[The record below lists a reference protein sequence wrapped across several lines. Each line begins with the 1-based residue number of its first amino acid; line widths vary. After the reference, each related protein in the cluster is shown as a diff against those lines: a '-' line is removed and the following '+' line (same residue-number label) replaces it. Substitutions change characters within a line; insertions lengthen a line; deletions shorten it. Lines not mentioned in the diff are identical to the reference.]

1 MSEEKFKDLPAKKT
15 ADMPTGL
22 YWKGKKTEVDRVVL
36 PFQTIETIN
45 ESRAT
50 RESEKGTFLKA
61 FRGEPDTSWY
71 NRLIWGDNKYIMAS
85 LLEEFAG
92 KIDLIYIDPPF
103 ATGADFSVKMTL
115 GDAEW
120 TKEPSAIE
128 DKAYRDTWGQG
139 LDSYLQMMYER
150 IILMRDLLCDKG
162 TILVHIG
169 SNINH
174 AVRLMMDEIFGND
187 NYRNEIIVKRGSKNV
202 QAQFESIDSLMCGYD
217 TLLLYTRQREHRF
230 KHLNTILEE
239 ARSGTWNNHW
249 RGTDRPTMRYELYGI
264 IPDRGQW
271 RWSRERT
278 LKAVRNYGI
287 YFSEY
292 KERMSIDEYYMWIL
306 ETTGDKLDFVRLSKK
321 SKPEHYV
328 PPTDLKLLNDV
339 WLDIPAYER
348 SKYPT
353 QKSEIFLER
362 ILEWLTIENSLV
374 ADFFCGS
381 GTTGAVAEK
390 LGRRWIMADLGRYAI
405 HTTRKRLLGIDNC
418 KPFVVQNLG
427 KYERQYWQGVT
438 FKKRSNEQLPIYEY
452 IRFILELYNAE
463 PLTGMLHIHGKKGK
477 RFVHVGAV
485 DAPVTLAEI
494 KEAMDEVKQTGQK
507 ALDVLGW
514 EWEMGLHDV
523 VEKAAKESGIH
534 LRLLFIPRDV
544 MDPRA
549 VEKGDVTFYE
559 LAYLEVEATQTK
571 SGAFKIELKDF
582 AIPNLD
588 LIPQEVRDKIKK
600 WSDYIDYWSVDWD
613 WNAVSADLSADR
625 QDRQEDTFHNMWQ
638 SYRTR
643 KERKLELTSDVH
655 RYENS
660 GDHKI
665 MVKVIDIF
673 GNDTT
678 HVVEVKL

>member
-1 MSEEKFKDLPAKKT
+1 MAEEKFKDL
-15 ADMPTGL
+15 PTGL

-50 RESEKGTFLKA
+50 REREKKVSIGLFKDKSS
-61 FRGEPDTSWY
+61 GDWH

-139 LDSYLQMMYER
+139 LDSYLQMMYSRLVIMRELLSDNGSIYVHCDWRVNSYLR
-150 IILMRDLLCDKG
+150 IIL
-162 TILVHIG
+162 
-169 SNINH
+169 
-174 AVRLMMDEIFGND
+174 DEIFGSE
-187 NYRNEIIVKRGSKNV
+187 NYINEVIWYYRRWTAASAAFQKMHDDI
-202 QAQFESIDSLMCGYD
+202 
-217 TLLLYTRQREHRF
+217 LLYSRGNQYTVNPIYIEPTKGQRAKHEKGWDRNSVFINGKRQPQLLIYD
-230 KHLNTILEE
+230 KKKVEE
-239 ARSGTWNNHW
+239 AIKRNQINLEDYARIVEIKVGET
-249 RGTDRPTMRYELYGI
+249 I
-264 IPDRGQW
+264 APDVWEINFINSQ
-271 RWSRERT
+271 
-278 LKAVRNYGI
+278 A
-287 YFSEY
+287 
-292 KERMSIDEYYMWIL
+292 KER
-306 ETTGDKLDFVRLSKK
+306 LDF
-321 SKPEHYV
+321 
-328 PPTDLKLLNDV
+328 
-339 WLDIPAYER
+339 
-348 SKYPT
+348 PT
-353 QKSEIFLER
+353 QKPEALLER
-362 ILEWLTIENSLV
+362 IIKASSNEGDLV

-438 FKKRSNEQLPIYEY
+438 FKKRSDEQVPIYEY
-452 IRFILELYNAE
+452 IQFILKLYNAE

-485 DAPVTLAEI
+485 DAPVTLTEI
-494 KEAMDEVKQTGQK
+494 REAMDEVNRAGQK

-514 EWEMGLHDV
+514 EWEMGLHNV
-523 VEKAAKESGIH
+523 VEKTAKESGIH
-534 LRLLFIPRDV
+534 LRLLSIPRDV

-549 VEKGDVTFYE
+549 AEKGDIVFYE
-559 LAYLEVEATQTK
+559 LAYLEVEANKTK
-571 SGAFKIELKDF
+571 SGSFKVKLKDF

-588 LIPQEVRDKIKK
+588 LIPREVRDKIKR

-613 WNAVSADLSADR
+613 WN
-625 QDRQEDTFHNMWQ
+625 EDTFHNMWQ

-643 KERKLELTSDVH
+643 KERKLELTSDAH
-655 RYENS
+655 KYKNRGN
-660 GDHKI
+660 HKI

-678 HVVEVKL
+678 QVIEVKS

>member
-1 MSEEKFKDLPAKKT
+1 MSEEKSKDLPAKKT

-50 RESEKGTFLKA
+50 REREKKVSIGLFKDKSS
-61 FRGEPDTSWY
+61 GDWY

-92 KIDLIYIDPPF
+92 TIDLIYIDPPF
-103 ATGADFSVKMTL
+103 ATGANFSVKMTL

-139 LDSYLQMMYER
+139 LDSYLQMMYEQLV
-150 IILMRDLLCDKG
+150 IMRQLLSEKG
-162 TILVHIG
+162 SIYVHLAHHVGPYIK
-169 SNINH
+169 
-174 AVRLMMDEIFGND
+174 VLLDEIFGKGNFQ
-187 NYRNEIIVKRGSKNV
+187 NEIIWFYKTGGATKERFSRKHDNIFYYSKSQQWKFNPQMEKSFMMHKYGFKKSDFKIDPETGLQYSMVYVRDVWELPSVGS
-202 QAQFESIDSLMCGYD
+202 ATFERVGYD
-217 TLLLYTRQREHRF
+217 TQ
-230 KHLNTILEE
+230 
-239 ARSGTWNNHW
+239 
-249 RGTDRPTMRYELYGI
+249 
-264 IPDRGQW
+264 
-271 RWSRERT
+271 
-278 LKAVRNYGI
+278 
-287 YFSEY
+287 
-292 KERMSIDEYYMWIL
+292 
-306 ETTGDKLDFVRLSKK
+306 
-321 SKPEHYV
+321 KPEA
-328 PPTDLKLLNDV
+328 L
-339 WLDIPAYER
+339 
-348 SKYPT
+348 
-353 QKSEIFLER
+353 LER
-362 ILEWLTIENSLV
+362 IIKASSNKDDLV

-438 FKKRSNEQLPIYEY
+438 FKKRSDEQMPIYEY
-452 IRFILELYNAE
+452 IQFILKLYNAE
-463 PLTGMLHIHGKKGK
+463 VLTGMLHIHGKKGK

-485 DAPVTLAEI
+485 DAPVTLTEI
-494 KEAMDEVKQTGQK
+494 KEAMDEVKQAGQK
-507 ALDVLGW
+507 VLDILGW
-514 EWEMGLHDV
+514 EWEMGLHNV
-523 VEKAAKESGIH
+523 VEKTAKESGIH
-534 LRLLFIPRDV
+534 LRLLSIPRDV

-549 VEKGDVTFYE
+549 AAKGDVTFYE
-559 LAYLEVEATQTK
+559 LAYLEVDIKPTK
-571 SGAFKIELKDF
+571 DGRFVVELKDF

-588 LIPQEVRDKIKK
+588 LIPQEVRNKIKK

-613 WNAVSADLSADR
+613 WN
-625 QDRQEDTFHNMWQ
+625 EDTFHNMWQ

-643 KERKLELTSDVH
+643 KERKLGLTSDAH
-655 RYENS
+655 KYKNS
-660 GDHKI
+660 GDPKI

-678 HVVEVKL
+678 HVIEVKS

>member
-1 MSEEKFKDLPAKKT
+1 MAEEKFTDI
-15 ADMPTGL
+15 PTGL

-50 RESEKGTFLKA
+50 REREKVKGQSLFKD
-61 FRGEPDTSWY
+61 RSGGNWH

-92 KIDLIYIDPPF
+92 MIDLIYIDPPF

-139 LDSYLQMMYER
+139 LDSYLKMMYER
-150 IILMRDLLCDKG
+150 LIVMRELLSDTG
-162 TILVHIG
+162 SIYVHLDWHVG
-169 SNINH
+169 H
-174 AVRLMMDEIFGND
+174 YVKLLLDEIFGKDKFINEVIWHYRRWSNVSNTFQKMHDLLLFFSKND
-187 NYRNEIIVKRGSKNV
+187 NYIFNVQYQVYSHPEWIEDTVRGFEDGKLVRLKDEKGNYIKRG
-202 QAQFESIDSLMCGYD
+202 
-217 TLLLYTRQREHRF
+217 
-230 KHLNTILEE
+230 
-239 ARSGTWNNHW
+239 
-249 RGTDRPTMRYELYGI
+249 
-264 IPDRGQW
+264 
-271 RWSRERT
+271 
-278 LKAVRNYGI
+278 
-287 YFSEY
+287 
-292 KERMSIDEYYMWIL
+292 KENI
-306 ETTGDKLDFVRLSKK
+306 G
-321 SKPEHYV
+321 V
-328 PPTDLKLLNDV
+328 PMHDV
-339 WLDIPAYER
+339 WEDINFIGPTAGER
-348 SKYPT
+348 LKFPT
-353 QKSEIFLER
+353 QKPEALLER
-362 ILEWLTIENSLV
+362 IIKASSNEGDLV

-438 FKKRSNEQLPIYEY
+438 FKKRSDEQMPIYEY
-452 IRFILELYNAE
+452 IQFILKLYNAE

-477 RFVHVGAV
+477 HFVHVGAV
-485 DAPVTLAEI
+485 DAPVTLTEI
-494 KEAMDEVKQTGQK
+494 NEGMDEVKQAGQK
-507 ALDVLGW
+507 ALDILGW

-523 VEKAAKESGIH
+523 VEKTAKESGIH
-534 LRLLFIPRDV
+534 LRLLSIPRDV

-549 VEKGDVTFYE
+549 AEKGDIVFYE
-559 LAYLEVEATQTK
+559 LAYLEVDVKPAAK
-571 SGAFKIELKDF
+571 DGRFVVELKDF

-588 LIPQEVRDKIKK
+588 LIPQEFRDKIKK

-613 WNAVSADLSADR
+613 WN
-625 QDRQEDTFHNMWQ
+625 EDTFHNMWQ

-643 KERKLELTSDVH
+643 KERKLELTSDAH
-655 RYENS
+655 KYENR

-665 MVKVIDIF
+665 MIKVIDIF

-678 HVVEVKL
+678 HVIEVKS